1 MRPRTR
7 HPPLRRTRTRPCLRQ
22 LERETEQVTCVHEV
36 PGDAE
41 PGARR
46 SAHGL
51 VFAHP
56 RRQLRQLEQAKGA
69 DVQRRSLA
77 SLALG
82 LPVLSSLVR
91 SSGGGHGR

>member
-22 LERETEQVTCVHEV
+22 LERETEQVTCVNEV

-41 PGARR
+41 PGAPVRAWSR
-46 SAHGL
+46 LRA
-51 VFAHP
+51 P
-56 RRQLRQLEQAKGA
+56 PRQLRQLEQAKGA
-69 DVQRRSLA
+69 EVQRRSLA

-91 SSGGGHGR
+91 SSGGGQGR